1 MVIYQY
7 RKSLLHGP
15 SVYYGSIK
23 FHDYIKLVKMQV
35 YLQPTNEVFE
45 KLFADPKMDQFSS
58 RNVVPRLI
66 SRSVSVIVGIFIAA
80 MLPFFGDIMALFG
93 AFGCIPLDFIFPMV
107 VYNVT
112 FKPSK
117 RGLVF
122 WGNTLIAVA
131 SSVLSAVGAIASVR
145 QIVIDAK
152 TYRLFANI

>member
-1 MVIYQY
+1 M
-7 RKSLLHGP
+7 L
-15 SVYYGSIK
+15 
-23 FHDYIKLVKMQV
+23 KMQV

-45 KLFADPKMDQFSS
+45 KWFADPKMDQFSY

-66 SRSVSVIVGIFIAA
+66 SRSISVIIGTLIAA
-80 MLPFFGDIMALFG
+80 MLPFFGDIMAILG
-93 AFGCIPLDFIFPMV
+93 AFGCIPLDFIFPSV

-122 WGNTLIAVA
+122 WGNTFIAVA
-131 SSVLSAVGAIASVR
+131 STALAAIGAIASIR

-152 TYRLFANI
+152 AYRLFANM

>member
-1 MVIYQY
+1 
-7 RKSLLHGP
+7 
-15 SVYYGSIK
+15 
-23 FHDYIKLVKMQV
+23 MQV

-66 SRSVSVIVGIFIAA
+66 SRSVLVIVAIFIAA

-131 SSVLSAVGAIASVR
+131 SSVLSVVGAIASVR

-152 TYRLFANI
+152 TYRLFANM

>member
-1 MVIYQY
+1 MVM
-7 RKSLLHGP
+7 LL
-15 SVYYGSIK
+15 
-23 FHDYIKLVKMQV
+23 LQV

-45 KLFADPKMDQFSS
+45 KLFADPKKDQFSI

-66 SRSVSVIVGIFIAA
+66 LRSLSVILGTLFAA

-117 RGLVF
+117 RGIVF

-131 SSVLSAVGAIASVR
+131 SSALSVLGAIASVR
-145 QIVIDAK
+145 QIVLDAK
-152 TYRLFANI
+152 VYRLFADV

>member
-1 MVIYQY
+1 
-7 RKSLLHGP
+7 LL
-15 SVYYGSIK
+15 
-23 FHDYIKLVKMQV
+23 QV

-45 KLFADPKMDQFSS
+45 KLFADPKKDQFSI

-66 SRSVSVIVGIFIAA
+66 LRSLSVILGTLFAA

-117 RGLVF
+117 RGIVF

-131 SSVLSAVGAIASVR
+131 SSALSVLGAIASVR
-145 QIVIDAK
+145 QIVLDAK
-152 TYRLFANI
+152 AYRLFADV